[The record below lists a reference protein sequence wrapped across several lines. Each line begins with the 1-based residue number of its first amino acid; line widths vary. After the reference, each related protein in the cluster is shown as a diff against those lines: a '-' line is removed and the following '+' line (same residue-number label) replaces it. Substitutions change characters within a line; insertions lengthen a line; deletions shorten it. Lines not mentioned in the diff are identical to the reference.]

1 MKKQVNILRKETNQ
15 LSKQLSPENN
25 RIYTDICIYIRS
37 FPCTDFQQEIL
48 RSDILSIMLEGQQR
62 GDSMEEVIGQ
72 DYQEF
77 CNRVYEEIPHIT
89 PKQQRLS
96 LMSTLSYCVA
106 ILLTIQT
113 ILTTIDNL
121 MTPAPITHIPVT
133 LGNLLCDVMI
143 ILCAIYFINHIT
155 THALSLDNKKTI
167 LFFTLCFIAIILV
180 NVIFTQVLF
189 QTPLY
194 LCILVILLCY
204 ALHKILDYK
213 TEISG

>member
-1 MKKQVNILRKETNQ
+1 
-15 LSKQLSPENN
+15 
-25 RIYTDICIYIRS
+25 
-37 FPCTDFQQEIL
+37 
-48 RSDILSIMLEGQQR
+48 MLEGQQR

-72 DYQEF
+72 DYREF
-77 CNRVYEEIPHIT
+77 CNHVYEEIPHIT

-113 ILTTIDNL
+113 ILSTIDNL

-133 LGNLLCDVMI
+133 LGNLLCDGMI

-155 THALSLDNKKTI
+155 THAFAQEEKKTI
-167 LFFTLCFIAIILV
+167 LFFTLCFFAIILM
-180 NVIFTQVLF
+180 NVVFTQVLF
-189 QTPLY
+189 QAPLY
-194 LCILVILLCY
+194 LCILVILLYY